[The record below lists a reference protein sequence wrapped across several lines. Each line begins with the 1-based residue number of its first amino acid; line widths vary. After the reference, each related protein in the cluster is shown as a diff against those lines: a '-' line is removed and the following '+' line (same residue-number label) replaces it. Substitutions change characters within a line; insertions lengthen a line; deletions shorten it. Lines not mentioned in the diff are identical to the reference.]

1 MAVTDTMAEL
11 GELQMQ
17 VIPVTRLSG
26 ARSRPDKEG
35 CNVQERKVGKRG
47 GEENL
52 GYEASEV
59 ERRRED
65 EVAKTGYGSIQV
77 SGPEPVHVFYENIEH
92 DLKPFSSK
100 NSKPRGK

>member
-1 MAVTDTMAEL
+1 M
-11 GELQMQ
+11 
-17 VIPVTRLSG
+17 PRLS
-26 ARSRPDKEG
+26 
-35 CNVQERKVGKRG
+35 VGV
-47 GEENL
+47 E
-52 GYEASEV
+52 EV
-59 ERRRED
+59 ESFLGGGTGEGEGEGRRED